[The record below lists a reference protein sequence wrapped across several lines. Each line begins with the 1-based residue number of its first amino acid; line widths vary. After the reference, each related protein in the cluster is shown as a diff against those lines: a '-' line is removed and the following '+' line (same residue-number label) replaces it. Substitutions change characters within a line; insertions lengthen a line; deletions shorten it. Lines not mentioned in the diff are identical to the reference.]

1 MIMIQRAGARDC
13 AWPPGLVCKILSL
26 AAVFG
31 ALSLLTLPSPAEAK
45 TPGSTYCYYGTCHRV
60 KTIAETQGLIGTN
73 ELVQA
78 SFYESCK
85 VDPYNPCGL
94 TSSGET
100 FRADRADNAASP
112 IYPDGTT
119 LLVWAPDTREAAV
132 IRVNNAG
139 PYWGK
144 RTLDVSRATA
154 DALGFTSRGAAQLQV
169 RVLNAPSE
177 EEATYERN
185 RSYKPVLGPVGQYSS
200 IEEAQVSLAVMAAL
214 NSMPATVMTPVA
226 GATLASAVDAE
237 SLRIEMPKIVV
248 ASTAKPEAASTV
260 TERRIAAKS
269 ARITAKRSA
278 RSARRGGARRTTIAS
293 RRSHR
298 GGARY
303 AQSRRGGVYS
313 RVARRYSTERSRVAV
328 RRTYRRPAVTRYEK
342 RYRRVAD
349 ARIEFQAGGALHH
362 GFGGLSGIPAS
373 ASRDERAP
381 RMRAPESGP
390 VLVG

>member
-1 MIMIQRAGARDC
+1 MPQLSAPFPFSHF
-13 AWPPGLVCKILSL
+13 PP
-26 AAVFG
+26 
-31 ALSLLTLPSPAEAK
+31 LLKPKHPVRRTAI
-45 TPGSTYCYYGTCHRV
+45 YGTCHRV

-100 FRADRADNAASP
+100 FRPDRADNAASP

-144 RTLDVSRATA
+144 RKLDVSRATA

-177 EEATYERN
+177 QEATYERN
-185 RSYKPVLGPVGQYSS
+185 RSYKPVLGPLGQYSS
-200 IEEAQVSLAVMAAL
+200 IEEAQVSLAVMEAL
-214 NSMPATVMTPVA
+214 NSMPATVMTPDTT

-237 SLRIEMPKIVV
+237 ALRIEMPKIVV
-248 ASTAKPEAASTV
+248 ASLEKPKSASTV

-269 ARITAKRSA
+269 VRMAAKRSP
-278 RSARRGGARRTTIAS
+278 RHARRGGARRTTIAS

-313 RVARRYSTERSRVAV
+313 RVARRYSTGGNRVAV

-349 ARIEFQAGGALHH
+349 ARIEVQTGGALHH
-362 GFGGLSGIPAS
+362 GFGGLSGIPAT

-390 VLVG
+390 VMVG